1 MESNSTLNLVVENG
15 PETAVKFPAISD
27 LSLCSIPHP
36 KGENLK
42 VEQNVKQHIA
52 RIRAEYSNSADCLD
66 LSSYEKK

>member
-1 MESNSTLNLVVENG
+1 MESNSTLHLVVENG
-15 PETAVKFPAISD
+15 PETAVKFPVISD
-27 LSLCSIPHP
+27 ISLRSIPHP

-52 RIRAEYSNSADCLD
+52 RIRSEYSNSADCLD